1 MSAPPPDAAPKLS
14 VNTNRE
20 KVLKQA
26 LLLPPESGTNAPVP
40 GLVGSSSTRGTS
52 ALVGSRGTNVPA
64 PDLAGRPLKPVP
76 GVDGPLPS
84 PATHSVGDVGRVPSP
99 GGVDGPL
106 PSPATRSLPRPQS
119 VARPE
124 SAAIP
129 GVPTASVKP
138 TPGIATPGADQVG
151 PTGLAPSGTNALG
164 EETIPP
170 GMIKFQGAELTQVL
184 DLYSELVN
192 RTILRVSTLPG
203 APITLTTRTL
213 LTKKE
218 AIQALDAILALNGIA
233 MVNVGEKFVKAVPEA
248 AGNTAGAPFDTTS
261 VTNMP
266 ELGQY
271 ITHVV
276 QLKYAKPSE
285 LVPIL
290 QPFSKI
296 PTAVLPIEGTQ
307 MLVLRDYAENVKRM
321 LELVAQVDVA
331 VPSEFVSEVIP
342 IKYAKASEIA
352 SALNSLS
359 SGGGSTTVGAGGG
372 GGGGAG
378 GGSSRSSSRSSGVGR
393 TGGIGGMGGV
403 GGTGGYPGQAGGM
416 MTPGG
421 GAGMANAGA
430 GGSSFSQRLQ
440 NIIQRAGAT
449 SSGDIQVI
457 GQTKIISDERTN
469 ALLIYAS
476 KEDMKIIKDIVS
488 KLDVVLAQVLIE
500 AVILEVTLTDSRSLG
515 FNYLQRPKQVGDW
528 TGVGAIN
535 NKQFLKATD
544 FTGIN
549 GVTNTSGAIPQGFS
563 YLMNFNQDLDVT
575 VTAIAGDSRAKILQR
590 PRIQTSH
597 NEPASLFVGENRP
610 YPTSSYYGGGGY
622 GGYSSIQQLQIG
634 VQLDVTP
641 LINPD
646 GLVVMDIHQ
655 KIDNF
660 IGNVTIQNVGDVPV
674 TSSKEAQAKVS
685 VRDHDTIIL
694 GGLIETDKN
703 NSNSGV
709 PFLKDLP
716 LLGYLFRSTSSDG
729 VRKELIVL
737 IRPTVLPT
745 PEIAALAA
753 TAEKNRMPGVRAA
766 EKELRDEYKDLLRK
780 ANKADEADSANSS
793 KTLQNP

>member
-26 LLLPPESGTNAPVP
+26 LPLPPESGTNAPAP
-40 GLVGSSSTRGTS
+40 GIV
-52 ALVGSRGTNVPA
+52 
-64 PDLAGRPLKPVP
+64 GRPIKPVP
-76 GVDGPLPS
+76 
-84 PATHSVGDVGRVPSP
+84 
-99 GGVDGPL
+99 GVDGPL

-138 TPGIATPGADQVG
+138 TPGADQVG
-151 PTGLAPSGTNALG
+151 PTGLASSGTNALG

-170 GMIKFQGAELTQVL
+170 GMIKFQGADLTQVL

-359 SGGGSTTVGAGGG
+359 SGGGSTTVGAGSG

-378 GGSSRSSSRSSGVGR
+378 GGSRSSGRSSGVGR

-403 GGTGGYPGQAGGM
+403 GGTGGSPGQAGGM

-766 EKELRDEYKDLLRK
+766 EKELRDEYKELLRK

>member
-1 MSAPPPDAAPKLS
+1 
-14 VNTNRE
+14 
-20 KVLKQA
+20 
-26 LLLPPESGTNAPVP
+26 
-40 GLVGSSSTRGTS
+40 
-52 ALVGSRGTNVPA
+52 
-64 PDLAGRPLKPVP
+64 
-76 GVDGPLPS
+76 
-84 PATHSVGDVGRVPSP
+84 
-99 GGVDGPL
+99 
-106 PSPATRSLPRPQS
+106 
-119 VARPE
+119 
-124 SAAIP
+124 
-129 GVPTASVKP
+129 
-138 TPGIATPGADQVG
+138 
-151 PTGLAPSGTNALG
+151 
-164 EETIPP
+164 
-170 GMIKFQGAELTQVL
+170 
-184 DLYSELVN
+184 
-192 RTILRVSTLPG
+192 
-203 APITLTTRTL
+203 
-213 LTKKE
+213 
-218 AIQALDAILALNGIA
+218 

-248 AGNTAGAPFDTTS
+248 TGNTAGAPFDTTS

-271 ITHVV
+271 VTHVV

-296 PTAVLPIEGTQ
+296 PTAILPIEGTQ

-321 LELVAQVDVA
+321 LELVAQIDVA
-331 VPSEFVSEVIP
+331 VPSEYVSEVIP
-342 IKYAKASEIA
+342 IKYAKATEIA

-359 SGGGSTTVGAGGG
+359 SGGGSTSVGASSGGG
-372 GGGGAG
+372 GGSSTR
-378 GGSSRSSSRSSGVGR
+378 SSRSTGVGR
-393 TGGIGGMGGV
+393 TGGVGGMGGV
-403 GGTGGYPGQAGGM
+403 GGYPGQATGM
-416 MTPGG
+416 VTPPG
-421 GAGMANAGA
+421 GAGMPTAGA

-440 NIIQRAGAT
+440 NIIQRASTPG
-449 SSGDIQVI
+449 SGEIQVI

-476 KEDMKIIKDIVS
+476 KDDMKIIKDIVA

-500 AVILEVTLTDSRSLG
+500 AVILEVTLVDNFDVG
-515 FNYLQRPKQVGDW
+515 FNYLQHPQKAGSW

-535 NKQFLKATD
+535 TKQFLQPSD

-549 GVTNTSGAIPQGFS
+549 GVTNTSGVIPQGFS

-575 VTAIAGDSRAKILQR
+575 VTALAGDSRAKILQR

-610 YPTSSYYGGGGY
+610 YPTSSYYGGGAY

-703 NSNSGV
+703 NSSSGV
-709 PFLKDLP
+709 PYLKDIP
-716 LLGYLFRSTSSDG
+716 LLGYLFRSTHTDG
-729 VRKELIVL
+729 TRKELIVL

-766 EKELRDEYKDLLRK
+766 EKELREDYKQMLKK
-780 ANKADEADSANSS
+780 ANKEDAADAANSS
-793 KTLQNP
+793 KTMQNP

>member
-26 LLLPPESGTNAPVP
+26 LPLPPESGTNAPAP
-40 GLVGSSSTRGTS
+40 GIV
-52 ALVGSRGTNVPA
+52 
-64 PDLAGRPLKPVP
+64 GRPIKPVP
-76 GVDGPLPS
+76 
-84 PATHSVGDVGRVPSP
+84 
-99 GGVDGPL
+99 GVDGPL

-138 TPGIATPGADQVG
+138 TPGADQVG
-151 PTGLAPSGTNALG
+151 PTGLASSGTNALG

-170 GMIKFQGAELTQVL
+170 GMIKFQGADLTQVL

-378 GGSSRSSSRSSGVGR
+378 GGSRSSGRSSGVGR

-766 EKELRDEYKDLLRK
+766 EKELRDEYKELLRK